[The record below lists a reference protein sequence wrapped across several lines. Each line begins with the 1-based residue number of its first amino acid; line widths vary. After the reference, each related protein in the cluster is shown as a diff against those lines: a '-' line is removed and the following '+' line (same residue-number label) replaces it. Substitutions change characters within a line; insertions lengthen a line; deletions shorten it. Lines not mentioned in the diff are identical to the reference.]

1 MAYLEV
7 CRLKQYYIL
16 LDKLKIHCVK
26 EHILSFITGING
38 TINTQIVK
46 YKTNIH
52 KAWCRKFFCLDEFPK
67 ENESY
72 ETYMDGFILSWR
84 KI

>member
-38 TINTQIVK
+38 TITPTEK
-46 YKTNIH
+46 KNIKPIYTRH
-52 KAWCRKFFCLDEFPK
+52 GVESFFA
-67 ENESY
+67 
-72 ETYMDGFILSWR
+72 
-84 KI
+84 